1 MLRRYPRFR
10 RATLQAIHFFEL
22 STILF
27 SITYLTWILN
37 KLFDTLYQ
45 TYPDLFPGV
54 SAIIPNKLNVIAVVA
69 IYMIG
74 VAFLFYLLSRAN
86 PETWKNIERILGW
99 EKERPKPKTE
109 QPKP

>member
-10 RATLQAIHFFEL
+10 RAFLRAVHFFEI

-27 SITYLTWILN
+27 VITYLTWILN

-54 SAIIPNKLNVIAVVA
+54 STIIPNRLNVIAVLA
-69 IYMIG
+69 IYVIG
-74 VAFLFYLLSRAN
+74 IAFLFWIFSISNSEA
-86 PETWKNIERILGW
+86 WKNIERILGW
-99 EKERPKPKTE
+99 KDEDQVP
-109 QPKP
+109 